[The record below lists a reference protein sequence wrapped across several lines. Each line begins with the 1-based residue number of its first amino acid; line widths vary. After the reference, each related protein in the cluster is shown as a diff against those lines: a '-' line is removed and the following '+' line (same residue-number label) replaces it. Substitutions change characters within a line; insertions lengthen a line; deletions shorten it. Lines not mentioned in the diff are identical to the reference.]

1 MEKKTA
7 EARTVNPETGT
18 VLSMKE
24 LEELSGRPD
33 PDGHDIAKQ
42 VAACLVEHQELD
54 DLTNEELG
62 EELEATLRALRRTV
76 AALKV
81 AVPDQD
87 ACRVCLNAALDRA
100 ECELSCHLGRLAL
113 SLWNR
118 GLSWTPTDKPQ
129 AIAVDEPAA

>member
-1 MEKKTA
+1 MERKTA

-24 LEELSGRPD
+24 LEELANRPD

-42 VAACLVEHQELD
+42 VAACLVEHRELD

-62 EELEATLRALRRTV
+62 EDLEATLRALRRAV
-76 AALKV
+76 AAMKV
-81 AVPDQD
+81 AVPDHD
-87 ACRVCLNAALDRA
+87 ACRVCLNAALDRT
-100 ECELSCHLGRLAL
+100 EYKLSCHLGRLAL

-129 AIAVDEPAA
+129 TTALDEPAA